1 MRLLARLLLVSLL
14 TACGSAPEPPP
25 KAPVK
30 VASKARI
37 KQPKPQEPPLFPDRC
52 ASKKGECLPPFPWVK
67 KLCDGIYPDLALH
80 LFRPD
85 TPWKRLYMLARAEPF
100 NASGGMSLMGDP
112 MQPGEE
118 VIALHRRNND
128 GEFRVGENA
137 GYDVLRWN
145 GACATIHDGDFTS
158 AVPSK
163 PKHAQIEWRRL
174 ELPVRQALEADP
186 SIGAVY
192 ERRHERCK
200 GKSMGKVS
208 EDCEKFDQ
216 LLMDVVVF
224 HVRSGAKLPRPTHVP
239 AISP

>member
-1 MRLLARLLLVSLL
+1 MRALLRMLLVCSL
-14 TACGSAPEPPP
+14 TACGSAEPPAKAPEKVAEKPSAQKSKNKKKAEPPP
-25 KAPVK
+25 F
-30 VASKARI
+30 
-37 KQPKPQEPPLFPDRC
+37 PQKC
-52 ASKKGECLPPFPWVK
+52 ASRKGECLPPQDWVK

-80 LFRPD
+80 LFGPD

-118 VIALHRRNND
+118 VLALHRRNND

-158 AVPSK
+158 SRPAQL
-163 PKHAQIEWRRL
+163 KHAQIEWRRL
-174 ELPVRQALEADP
+174 ELPVRQALEAEP

-200 GKSMGKVS
+200 GKVVGNIT
-208 EDCEKFDQ
+208 EDCEHFDQ
-216 LLMDVVVF
+216 LLMDVIVY
-224 HVRSGAKLPRPTHVP
+224 HVRSGAKLPMPSKFP
-239 AISP
+239 

>member
-1 MRLLARLLLVSLL
+1 MRSLAWLLLVSVLS
-14 TACGSAPEPPP
+14 ACGSSAEPPKTP
-25 KAPVK
+25 TK
-30 VASKARI
+30 VASKSA
-37 KQPKPQEPPLFPDRC
+37 KKPKHKPKEPPLFPNKC
-52 ASKKGECLPPFPWVK
+52 ASKKGECLPPQDWVK

-80 LFRPD
+80 LFQPN

-128 GEFRVGENA
+128 GALVVGENA
-137 GYDVLRWN
+137 GYDVFRWN

-158 AVPSK
+158 SAPRD

-174 ELPVRQALEADP
+174 ELPVRLALEADP

-208 EDCEKFDQ
+208 ADCEKFDQ

-224 HVRSGAKLPRPTHVP
+224 HVRAGGKLPRPTKVP
-239 AISP
+239 